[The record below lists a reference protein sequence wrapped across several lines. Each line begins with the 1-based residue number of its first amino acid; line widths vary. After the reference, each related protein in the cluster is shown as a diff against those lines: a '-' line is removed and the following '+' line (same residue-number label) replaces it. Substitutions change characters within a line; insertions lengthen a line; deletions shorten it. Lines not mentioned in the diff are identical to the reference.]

1 MEWTEEEEPT
11 RRLKRKRRSRTQ
23 SRKSQEAREFK
34 TSIFHPEVKTRSN
47 RRVNISYIVRYTGY
61 KASIDHPRMA
71 MLNERI
77 VKAALG
83 IEESSIARAEEL
95 KLDHK
100 YKTTSFFL

>member
-1 MEWTEEEEPT
+1 MQFNNCNV
-11 RRLKRKRRSRTQ
+11 KRKRRSRTQ

-47 RRVNISYIVRYTGY
+47 RRVKYLLVGYTGY

-71 MLNERI
+71 MLKERI
-77 VKAALG
+77 VKAALV

-95 KLDHK
+95 KLEHT
-100 YKTTSFFL
+100 YKTTSFSL